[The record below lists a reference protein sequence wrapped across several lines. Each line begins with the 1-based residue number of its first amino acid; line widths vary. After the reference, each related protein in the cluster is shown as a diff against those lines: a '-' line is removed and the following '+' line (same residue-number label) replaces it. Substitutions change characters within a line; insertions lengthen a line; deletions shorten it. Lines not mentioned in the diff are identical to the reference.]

1 ERHMDV
7 AVEGSQNSRL
17 LLRWHEEQQEAATTG
32 AGQLAAERTGRPGL
46 FVQSI
51 NLRIGNNAAETAL
64 GLPSFAKQ
72 FAETRG
78 VRCACQEV
86 EAFIDQIFHDAQL
99 SAARLDAND
108 IAAGN
113 VGCGSRDAG
122 VNQHQMRL
130 QFGDSSRRQD
140 YRADLDLSI
149 RRKLDVP

>member
-1 ERHMDV
+1 MATPRSFHCFIVHAGLVENDLAARRLELERHMDV

-64 GLPSFAKQ
+64 GLPSFVKQ
-72 FAETRG
+72 FAETG
-78 VRCACQEV
+78 DVRCACQEV

-99 SAARLDAND
+99 S
-108 IAAGN
+108 
-113 VGCGSRDAG
+113 
-122 VNQHQMRL
+122 
-130 QFGDSSRRQD
+130 
-140 YRADLDLSI
+140 
-149 RRKLDVP
+149 